1 MSHMAY
7 PLSTLKVA
15 MFLVERLCGKRF
27 LMDGEFLKKLSK
39 RGKKAYVFT
48 RKAALLIK
56 NFANVSLSKAAKMNL
71 KWMDGD
77 VFHGI
82 VFARKWERKQ
92 QISRYVLASLWE
104 GVSIRRSNCRS
115 VGPSVGSSVGHTRVE
130 FLRNGPN
137 LNKRASGIRRSPFK
151 RWFKDNY
158 DLILQVHEDPSQTTS
173 LPKMFFRRLSCHV
186 YDEWTDGLM
195 DGPTEEL
202 IEHW

>member
-1 MSHMAY
+1 MSQLRVRYCNAASSIDKSLTLLSEFLGAIEREESFDKVMSHMAY

-92 QISRYVLASLWE
+92 QISRYVLASL
-104 GVSIRRSNCRS
+104 
-115 VGPSVGSSVGHTRVE
+115 
-130 FLRNGPN
+130 
-137 LNKRASGIRRSPFK
+137 
-151 RWFKDNY
+151 
-158 DLILQVHEDPSQTTS
+158 
-173 LPKMFFRRLSCHV
+173 
-186 YDEWTDGLM
+186 
-195 DGPTEEL
+195 
-202 IEHW
+202 